1 MPFIMVQNDH
11 HLFFNN
17 FFCQI
22 SGDPWVSSDPSVPLW
37 DMLPL
42 VTREHLSEE
51 DHAHI
56 IQKMVA
62 GSIATRETIIDCL
75 DRNEYNHV
83 TATYFL
89 LAERKL
95 RAQRHDTARKAK
107 ADRERKR
114 GEKPAQHLN
123 ISPGKGLPGAALD
136 SLLSPNDL
144 AQVPPQPPPPQP
156 ARVPSIKR
164 NFNRMRQISIVEE
177 CEEEEEEEGE
187 EEDVEVAATMPA
199 RGLSRHSST
208 SSLADKPSGPSCSS
222 PQLHLDL
229 TLAFAAQRL
238 QAEEDGGAV
247 VATPA
252 PFPQSSQIGTGLS
265 RQNSLRRS
273 GESTSGSSPCS
284 ERNETPGSPASPTNS
299 SPARFKSLHSSTS
312 GRKLVSARAS
322 PQLGPI
328 VPILNQIHEES
339 EEGGNSPEVDRAK
352 QGSVVGLGAPAGA
365 AVLRRLEQ
373 RRRLHKV
380 SVRRIYKSK
389 FWCAGLYFHNYRVF
403 SGYTWNVDLIQQ
415 QRIKSYKKPI
425 GV

>member
-1 MPFIMVQNDH
+1 
-11 HLFFNN
+11 
-17 FFCQI
+17 
-22 SGDPWVSSDPSVPLW
+22 
-37 DMLPL
+37 MLPL

-123 ISPGKGLPGAALD
+123 ISPGKVLPGAALD
-136 SLLSPNDL
+136 SLLSPNEIS
-144 AQVPPQPPPPQP
+144 QVPQQPPPPQP

-177 CEEEEEEEGE
+177 CEEEKEEDAEE

-229 TLAFAAQRL
+229 TLAFAAQWL
-238 QAEEDGGAV
+238 QAEEEGGAV

-299 SPARFKSLHSSTS
+299 SPARWNLQISSLRFVKKDLYNQHFFCVCSNTIWKLRIFHSKVQVLPLFHIWEETCLSTS
-312 GRKLVSARAS
+312 LSPAWSHCSHPQPNPWGKWGGRQQSRGGQSQAR
-322 PQLGPI
+322 
-328 VPILNQIHEES
+328 
-339 EEGGNSPEVDRAK
+339 GGSGSWCSRWCCCLAK
-352 QGSVVGLGAPAGA
+352 
-365 AVLRRLEQ
+365 
-373 RRRLHKV
+373 
-380 SVRRIYKSK
+380 
-389 FWCAGLYFHNYRVF
+389 
-403 SGYTWNVDLIQQ
+403 TWTAT
-415 QRIKSYKKPI
+415 
-425 GV
+425 

>member
-1 MPFIMVQNDH
+1 MPCQLKLSKTNQLCYHWRPTKNICNVI
-11 HLFFNN
+11 N
-17 FFCQI
+17 FYQI

-136 SLLSPNDL
+136 SLLSPNEMSQ
-144 AQVPPQPPPPQP
+144 APQQPPPPQP
-156 ARVPSIKR
+156 PRVPSIKR

-177 CEEEEEEEGE
+177 CEEEEEEDAE
-187 EEDVEVAATMPA
+187 EEDVEVAAAMPA

-299 SPARFKSLHSSTS
+299 SPARWKIAQLRNSLFCKNRSA
-312 GRKLVSARAS
+312 LALLWVSYIAYWK
-322 PQLGPI
+322 
-328 VPILNQIHEES
+328 
-339 EEGGNSPEVDRAK
+339 D
-352 QGSVVGLGAPAGA
+352 
-365 AVLRRLEQ
+365 
-373 RRRLHKV
+373 
-380 SVRRIYKSK
+380 
-389 FWCAGLYFHNYRVF
+389 
-403 SGYTWNVDLIQQ
+403 
-415 QRIKSYKKPI
+415 
-425 GV
+425 

>member
-1 MPFIMVQNDH
+1 MFLRMASFPTIMINLTLNSCKIIERKIPAKWADLPLGLLGSRPVVPAAPSVSNIGHFNGYTHQLASPWSYNFPELTITSNTIFYALSIEIEQNKPVV
-11 HLFFNN
+11 LPLKTNEKYLIICNVIN
-17 FFCQI
+17 FYQI

-136 SLLSPNDL
+136 SLLSPNEMSQ
-144 AQVPPQPPPPQP
+144 APQQPPPPQP
-156 ARVPSIKR
+156 PRVPSIKR

-177 CEEEEEEEGE
+177 CEEEEEEDAE
-187 EEDVEVAATMPA
+187 EEDVEVAAAMPA

-299 SPARFKSLHSSTS
+299 SPAR
-312 GRKLVSARAS
+312 
-322 PQLGPI
+322 
-328 VPILNQIHEES
+328 
-339 EEGGNSPEVDRAK
+339 
-352 QGSVVGLGAPAGA
+352 
-365 AVLRRLEQ
+365 
-373 RRRLHKV
+373 
-380 SVRRIYKSK
+380 
-389 FWCAGLYFHNYRVF
+389 
-403 SGYTWNVDLIQQ
+403 
-415 QRIKSYKKPI
+415 
-425 GV
+425 

>member
-1 MPFIMVQNDH
+1 MLPLKTNEKYLSICNVI
-11 HLFFNN
+11 N
-17 FFCQI
+17 FYQI

-136 SLLSPNDL
+136 SLLSPNEMSQ
-144 AQVPPQPPPPQP
+144 APQQPPPPQP
-156 ARVPSIKR
+156 PRVPSIKR

-177 CEEEEEEEGE
+177 CEEEEEEEEEAE
-187 EEDVEVAATMPA
+187 EEVEVAPAMPA

-208 SSLADKPSGPSCSS
+208 SSLVDKPPGPSCTS
-222 PQLHLDL
+222 PQVIKIHSY
-229 TLAFAAQRL
+229 
-238 QAEEDGGAV
+238 V
-247 VATPA
+247 K
-252 PFPQSSQIGTGLS
+252 IGFS
-265 RQNSLRRS
+265 I
-273 GESTSGSSPCS
+273 TSFYI
-284 ERNETPGSPASPTNS
+284 NS
-299 SPARFKSLHSSTS
+299 SPSSTS
-312 GRKLVSARAS
+312 TSPLPSPLSACKPRRRVAPSS
-322 PQLGPI
+322 PLRHLSLPRVRSG
-328 VPILNQIHEES
+328 
-339 EEGGNSPEVDRAK
+339 
-352 QGSVVGLGAPAGA
+352 QGSLGRTLSGDRESQRVAPRPAGLLA
-365 AVLRRLEQ
+365 
-373 RRRLHKV
+373 
-380 SVRRIYKSK
+380 
-389 FWCAGLYFHNYRVF
+389 F
-403 SGYTWNVDLIQQ
+403 
-415 QRIKSYKKPI
+415 
-425 GV
+425 